1 MDVYSPADSADD
13 AERMQQAALSRRERQ
28 FGEVI
33 AVLLL
38 VCVNLRDL
46 RENRPFK
53 SVRRAT
59 SNKVKHRATKLWLT
73 RQRAFH
79 CTHEN
84 IAVPLPLSFENQV
97 TGLNERRNII
107 GAHI

>member
-1 MDVYSPADSADD
+1 
-13 AERMQQAALSRRERQ
+13 MQCFPHKYIIHLSTSIAA
-28 FGEVI
+28 
-33 AVLLL
+33 
-38 VCVNLRDL
+38 
-46 RENRPFK
+46 
-53 SVRRAT
+53 
-59 SNKVKHRATKLWLT
+59 KHRATKLWLT

>member
-1 MDVYSPADSADD
+1 M
-13 AERMQQAALSRRERQ
+13 
-28 FGEVI
+28 
-33 AVLLL
+33 
-38 VCVNLRDL
+38 
-46 RENRPFK
+46 NRPFK

-59 SNKVKHRATKLWLT
+59 SNNAKHRAMLLWLT

-84 IAVPLPLSFENQV
+84 SVVPLPLSFENQV

-107 GAHI
+107 GAHNKKYEVLLHH

>member
-59 SNKVKHRATKLWLT
+59 SNNAKHRAM
-73 RQRAFH
+73 
-79 CTHEN
+79 
-84 IAVPLPLSFENQV
+84 
-97 TGLNERRNII
+97 
-107 GAHI
+107 